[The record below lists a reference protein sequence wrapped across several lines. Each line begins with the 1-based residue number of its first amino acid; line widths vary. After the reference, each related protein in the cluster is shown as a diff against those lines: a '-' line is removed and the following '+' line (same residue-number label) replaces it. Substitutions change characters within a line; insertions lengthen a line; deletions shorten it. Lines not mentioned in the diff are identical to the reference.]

1 MGDSSSYSN
10 GQIPSR
16 SFSQF
21 VSGSAALNAAS
32 ASALNAASA
41 TAALTAASASDLNA
55 ATSYVLAHTANALL
69 LESESDKYKNKGTSS
84 KGNDEK
90 VGIWFIIF
98 LLMLP
103 VGFVWL
109 MMYFMI

>member
-1 MGDSSSYSN
+1 MGDSSSYTN

-41 TAALTAASASDLNA
+41 SALTAASASDLNA
-55 ATSYVLAHTANALL
+55 ATSYVLAQTANALL
-69 LESESDKYKNKGTSS
+69 LESENDKYKSKGTSN
-84 KGNDEK
+84 KGNKHGVNK
-90 VGIWFIIF
+90 VK
-98 LLMLP
+98 
-103 VGFVWL
+103 FVMGVVVL
-109 MMYFMI
+109 VDYEIDRER